1 MQPKR
6 FSSFSNPL
14 QNVIQEKGFL
24 TPTESDGTITI
35 LLERQ

>member
-1 MQPKR
+1 MQPKL
-6 FSSFSNPL
+6 FSSFSNPI

-24 TPTESDGTITI
+24 TPTESDGYFTN